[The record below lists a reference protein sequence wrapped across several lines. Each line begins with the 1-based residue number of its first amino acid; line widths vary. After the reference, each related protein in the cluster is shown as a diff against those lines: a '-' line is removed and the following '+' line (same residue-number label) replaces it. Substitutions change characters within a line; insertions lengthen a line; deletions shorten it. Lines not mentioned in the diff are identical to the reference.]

1 MRRHLV
7 KLETKIQT
15 WVSQGLISEQ
25 QADKIL
31 AHEGSRSSSSW
42 FMVGLLSLGAFT
54 IGLGVISLIAANWRE
69 IPDAIK
75 LGADFLVLSMIAYGV
90 LWAFDAKKKAVFE
103 GALLLF
109 IIGCMATIGLL
120 AQIFHSN
127 GTIEQAL
134 LFWSLITFPAVLAAN
149 AILVPMIWSVIF
161 ASATF
166 PLIER
171 SPLFEKM
178 FHGSALSLLCA
189 LVFVFAIMAL
199 NFRRFSPEA
208 ASTRAFSLSSVIC
221 GVVFVAIIDG
231 GTSNFGRL
239 KLSLESGLVPFIL
252 AQTFLLQVYSG
263 SIYRR
268 SQKFLLTALTLVI
281 LLGIGM
287 PETLN
292 SMHRG
297 KVAYLYANV
306 ITASLSIVSLGLAG
320 VFCASIGRR
329 PMFQAIFFLVGLRFL
344 ALYFQALGG
353 LALTGLG
360 LIVSG
365 LVVVGF
371 GFLWN
376 KYRLPVTNW
385 AEGMVK

>member
-1 MRRHLV
+1 ME

-31 AHEGSRSSSSW
+31 AHEGSKSGSSW

-69 IPDAIK
+69 IPDVMK
-75 LGADFLVLSMIAYGV
+75 VGVDFLALSMIAYGV

-109 IIGCMATIGLL
+109 VIGCMATIGLI

-127 GTIEQAL
+127 GTLEQAL
-134 LFWSLITFPAVLAAN
+134 LFWSLITLPAVLAAN
-149 AILVPMIWSVIF
+149 AILVPLIWSGVF

-166 PLIER
+166 HLIER

-178 FHGSALSLLCA
+178 FHDSWLSLLCA

-199 NFRRFSPEA
+199 NLRRFSPEG
-208 ASTRAFSLSSVIC
+208 ASTRAFSFSSVIC

-231 GTSNFGRL
+231 GSSNFGRL
-239 KLSLESGLVPFIL
+239 KLSLESSLVPFVL
-252 AQTFLLQVYSG
+252 AQIFLLQVYTV
-263 SIYRR
+263 SIYKR

-281 LLGIGM
+281 LLGVVM

-292 SMHRG
+292 STHLG
-297 KVAYLYANV
+297 KDGYLYSSV
-306 ITASLSIVSLGLAG
+306 ISASLSIVSLGLAG

-329 PMFQAIFFLVGLRFL
+329 TMFQVVFFIVGLRFL
-344 ALYFQALGG
+344 VLYFQALGG

-371 GFLWN
+371 GVLWN
-376 KYRLPVTNW
+376 KYRLPLTNW
-385 AEGMVK
+385 AEGIVK